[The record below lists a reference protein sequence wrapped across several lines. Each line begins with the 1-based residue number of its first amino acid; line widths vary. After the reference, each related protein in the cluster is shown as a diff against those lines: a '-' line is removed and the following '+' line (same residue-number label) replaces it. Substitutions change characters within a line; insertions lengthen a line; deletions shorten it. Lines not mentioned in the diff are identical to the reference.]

1 MKSAFPKKDMFGK
14 MRSFQTAWYKE
25 FPFIEYSKNNDAVY
39 CFCCRHFPAM
49 SGKHEDAFTSGFSN
63 WHKAVE
69 KLRKHSE
76 SASHKNSME
85 LWANYMQTRVSG
97 TVLESITT
105 QSVIQTKENREYIES
120 LLKVAI
126 LCAKQEIALR
136 GHREGPESP
145 NKGNFLEIFDLLKSE
160 NDWLDKRAASAAK
173 NAKYTSPDIQNSLL
187 QATCRA
193 VLEGIKEEVHLAK
206 YFVIMVDESR
216 DISKIEQVSLCVRYC
231 LDSKVYERFLGFY
244 DTQKVDAE
252 NLTSLIIQALLDH
265 GLNIHDCI
273 AQYYDGASVMSGEH
287 SGVQRRIQN
296 IVEHCIYVHCHAHR
310 LNLVLVSTARHIRSC
325 EDFFGVLQL
334 LHSFFSV
341 SAKRHSTFVQV
352 QKDHQ
357 LPSMEIPGL
366 SDTRWACRFQSVRVV
381 KERIE
386 CIIET
391 LKYICDNSTD
401 GQEGAEATGILTQ
414 MTTWCFVFHL
424 ILFFKLLGITN
435 GLSQMLQSEA
445 LDLAGAICL
454 VCATLKTL
462 SDYRKQDKYLHIYD
476 NTREIANSLNIPLL
490 ESQRRSHRTRT
501 SSTRLKDMIVL

>member
-1 MKSAFPKKDMFGK
+1 M
-14 MRSFQTAWYKE
+14 
-25 FPFIEYSKNNDAVY
+25 
-39 CFCCRHFPAM
+39 
-49 SGKHEDAFTSGFSN
+49 
-63 WHKAVE
+63 
-69 KLRKHSE
+69 
-76 SASHKNSME
+76 
-85 LWANYMQTRVSG
+85 
-97 TVLESITT
+97 
-105 QSVIQTKENREYIES
+105 
-120 LLKVAI
+120 
-126 LCAKQEIALR
+126 
-136 GHREGPESP
+136 
-145 NKGNFLEIFDLLKSE
+145 
-160 NDWLDKRAASAAK
+160 
-173 NAKYTSPDIQNSLL
+173 
-187 QATCRA
+187 
-193 VLEGIKEEVHLAK
+193 LEGIKEEVHLAM
-206 YFVIMVDESR
+206 YFAIMVDESR
-216 DISKIEQVSLCVRYC
+216 DISIIEQVSLCVRYC
-231 LDSKVYERFLGFY
+231 LDSKVYERFLDFY

-273 AQYYDGASVMSGEH
+273 GQCYDGASVMSGEH

-296 IVEHCIYVHCHAHR
+296 IVEHCIYYVHCHAHR

-366 SDTRWACRFQSVRVV
+366 SDTRWACRFQSVCVV

-454 VCATLKTL
+454 VGATLKTL